1 MHVLIV
7 HACTMI
13 IVHASIRSIL
23 YTCAC
28 IYYDPRSCMYND
40 QGTCMYYDHSTC
52 KYYDHSTCI
61 CLSLSVCVCL
71 CLCIYL
77 SLSGRLEP
85 RLPEHSSARHCVHP
99 SERSSDDPF
108 NIWSSLAISIT
119 SLAAMPNVCRGGSR
133 LRFGMWRRLMRTHW

>member
-1 MHVLIV
+1 MVHACTMIIV
-7 HACTMI
+7 HPCTMNIAHACTMI
-13 IVHASIRSIL
+13 IVHASIMIMVH
-23 YTCAC
+23 AC
-28 IYYDPRSCMYND
+28 TMIIA
-40 QGTCMYYDHSTC
+40 HASTMIIVHAFVC
-52 KYYDHSTCI
+52 
-61 CLSLSVCVCL
+61 LSVCVCL

-108 NIWSSLAISIT
+108 NIWSSLAIIIT